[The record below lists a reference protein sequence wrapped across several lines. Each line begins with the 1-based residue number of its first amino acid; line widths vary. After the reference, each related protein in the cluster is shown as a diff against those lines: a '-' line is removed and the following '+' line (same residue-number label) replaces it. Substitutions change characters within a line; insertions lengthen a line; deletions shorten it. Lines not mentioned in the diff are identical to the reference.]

1 MQSRGQ
7 IIFDKKLSLG
17 EELVAIGA
25 NNDNLLLWNLRRG
38 GAVTISDSGGGLFRA
53 RVTAIGKTSSTLLVF
68 EDTGFRKDNLR
79 VTLFQA
85 LPEKERMELIIQK
98 TIELGVNRVIPF
110 KSEKSTTIEERDL
123 KQKKSN
129 RWKDIALKAAKQ
141 SRRPDIPE
149 IAPYCSFK
157 EALSFCDKTSL
168 KIMLKQG
175 SGIMSLKEFFKT
187 IPPFSK
193 GAGLLRSALLIGG
206 RTKRIATGS
215 GGIMEAALLVG
226 PEGGLSEEEVKEA
239 EKAGFIC
246 VSLGSGILRVE
257 TAAIIGVGIVRYE
270 LAD

>member
-1 MQSRGQ
+1 MHSTGQ

-25 NNDNLLLWNLRRG
+25 NNDNLLLWNLRKG
-38 GAVTISDSGGGLFRA
+38 GAVTISDSDARLFRA
-53 RVTAIGKTSSTLLVF
+53 RVVAQGKTSSTLLVF
-68 EDTGFRKDNLR
+68 EDTGFRKNILR

-129 RWKDIALKAAKQ
+129 RWKDIA
-141 SRRPDIPE
+141 
-149 IAPYCSFK
+149 PYCSFK

-193 GAGLLRSALLIGG
+193 GAGLPLQRS
-206 RTKRIATGS
+206 IATGS

-246 VSLGSGILRVE
+246 VSLGSNILRVE

-270 LAD
+270 LGA

>member
-1 MQSRGQ
+1 MHSTGQ

-25 NNDNLLLWNLRRG
+25 NNDNLLLWNLRKG
-38 GAVTISDSGGGLFRA
+38 GAVTISDSDARLFRA
-53 RVTAIGKTSSTLLVF
+53 RVVAQGKTSSTLLVF
-68 EDTGFRKDNLR
+68 EDTGFRKNILR

-193 GAGLLRSALLIGG
+193 GAGLPLQRS
-206 RTKRIATGS
+206 IATGS

-246 VSLGSGILRVE
+246 VSLGSNILRVE

-270 LAD
+270 LGA